1 MRIRPIHCIAL
12 TAALALAGTAAAVA
26 QGTTQ
31 GTKPQAPAQGTKP
44 PAAQPQTAPKFETY
58 TATTANLS
66 VGAGQ
71 KIKINV
77 LRWATDEDRNK
88 AITSFKEKGEKQLLE
103 AFQSQPSAGYV
114 WTDETLGYSVRYAHR
129 QSQPDGGERIVL
141 FTDRPLGSWSGK
153 PWKAAAQ
160 VEGAD
165 YPFTLVELRLN
176 RAGTGE
182 GKMSLAGKV
191 TVDQEGKTL
200 ALENY
205 QSAPVLLRGVKHE
218 APTGGN

>member
-1 MRIRPIHCIAL
+1 MRIRVTDCIAL
-12 TAALALAGTAAAVA
+12 TAVLTLTAIAAAA

-31 GTKPQAPAQGTKP
+31 GTKPQAP
-44 PAAQPQTAPKFETY
+44 QPQTAPKFETY

-66 VGAGQ
+66 VGSGQ

-77 LRWATDEDRNK
+77 LRWATDEDRNR
-88 AITSFKEKGEKQLLE
+88 AITAFKEKGEKQLVE

-129 QSQPDGGERIVL
+129 QSQPDGSERIVL

-153 PWKAAAQ
+153 PWKATASQ
-160 VEGAD
+160 PEGAD

-182 GKMSLAGKV
+182 GKMSLTNKV

-205 QSAPVLLRGVKHE
+205 QSAPVLLRAVKRE
-218 APTGGN
+218 PPTGGN